1 MADTKG
7 LSELDKWIRRIF
19 SPERVIAGHNEQS
32 ESGSDPAILSFTLA
46 YLKDCREAAERAKRA
61 GTIVSVM
68 ANKYPTLAEKDTLS
82 FGVKVFTGKAKWVR
96 KDLSPGIGHHVIMDF
111 SPASIFDVELV
122 DSKKLAF
129 LQTEGEGTDMRI
141 PWRLRP
147 GRSQAASVWS
157 TGRTTPAS
165 LSFLWRTGTPW
176 KSDQHLHSREA
187 KVPSEGDHDS
197 QGMAKPPPWRIA
209 MAEVFAGSCEFR
221 ERAEY
226 QRKTFWFSGFGS

>member
-111 SPASIFDVELV
+111 SPASVFDVEFV
-122 DSKKLAF
+122 DSKKLPF
-129 LQTEGEGTDMRI
+129 LQTGVLPVKWTMNNNK
-141 PWRLRP
+141 
-147 GRSQAASVWS
+147 
-157 TGRTTPAS
+157 
-165 LSFLWRTGTPW
+165 F
-176 KSDQHLHSREA
+176 
-187 KVPSEGDHDS
+187 
-197 QGMAKPPPWRIA
+197 
-209 MAEVFAGSCEFR
+209 
-221 ERAEY
+221 
-226 QRKTFWFSGFGS
+226 